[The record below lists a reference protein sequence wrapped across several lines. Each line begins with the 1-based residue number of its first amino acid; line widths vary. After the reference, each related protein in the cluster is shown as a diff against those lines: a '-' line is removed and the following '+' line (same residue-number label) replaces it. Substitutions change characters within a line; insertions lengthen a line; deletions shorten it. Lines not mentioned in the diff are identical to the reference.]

1 MHDRRSPGGLF
12 RAFRDRYVA
21 SFGGLSYDL
30 APGAIGVERALLEN
44 APELEGRSVLVTDGR
59 GPPGAFDR
67 RPAFLV
73 VALDRMMRNAQAVAS
88 EGGVVFSSFDLDNP
102 RAAHLLEGLGAG
114 DTLYLN
120 SAVDR
125 LRFDEAIKRPR
136 FPAFS
141 T

>member
-1 MHDRRSPGGLF
+1 MTERRSPGGLL

-21 SFGGLSYDL
+21 SFGGFSYDL
-30 APGAIGVERALLEN
+30 APGAIGVDPQTLEST
-44 APELEGRSVLVTDGR
+44 PELEGRSVLVTDGR
-59 GPPGAFDR
+59 GPPGSLDR
-67 RPAFLV
+67 RPSFMV
-73 VALDRMMRNAQAVAS
+73 VALDRLMRNASSVGA
-88 EGGVVFSSFDLDNP
+88 EGGIVFSSFDLENP
-102 RAAHLLEGLGAG
+102 RALRLLSHLGVG

-120 SAVDR
+120 AAVER